1 MDDILD
7 STIHGIGADPA
18 RVTVINNCHDYQN
31 VIKRSEEPL
40 VFQETT
46 KSTVSVDQLSAVL
59 SGNDTKFISIG
70 RYSPE
75 KGHVRLMNAFNTYR
89 ASHPDTWL
97 IIIGGVGTLYED
109 AVAHAKS
116 LAASDHIILIY
127 SMQNP
132 MPVLKNCD
140 LFLLSSFYEGRPIV
154 LMEAASLGLPLMAC
168 DVNGCHGFMTEY
180 QGTLVDNSEEGI
192 LHGMQLFAEGKV
204 QPVQIDFDRINA
216 ASAAQT
222 EALIEDCTHISHSER
237 TH

>member
-1 MDDILD
+1 
-7 STIHGIGADPA
+7 
-18 RVTVINNCHDYQN
+18 
-31 VIKRSEEPL
+31 
-40 VFQETT
+40 
-46 KSTVSVDQLSAVL
+46 
-59 SGNDTKFISIG
+59 
-70 RYSPE
+70 
-75 KGHVRLMNAFNTYR
+75 
-89 ASHPDTWL
+89 
-97 IIIGGVGTLYED
+97 
-109 AVAHAKS
+109 
-116 LAASDHIILIY
+116 
-127 SMQNP
+127 MQNP

-154 LMEAASLGLPLMAC
+154 LMEAASLGLPLMTC

>member
-1 MDDILD
+1 
-7 STIHGIGADPA
+7 
-18 RVTVINNCHDYQN
+18 
-31 VIKRSEEPL
+31 
-40 VFQETT
+40 
-46 KSTVSVDQLSAVL
+46 
-59 SGNDTKFISIG
+59 
-70 RYSPE
+70 
-75 KGHVRLMNAFNTYR
+75 MNAFNTYR

-180 QGTLVDNSEEGI
+180 HGTLTDNSEEGI

-204 QPVQIDFDRINA
+204 HPIQIDFDKINA

-222 EALIEDCTHISHSER
+222 EALIEDCIHISHSER
-237 TH
+237 THGHE